1 MDEMKIKSDWLR
13 KLVSKYIM
21 KQIKKKTGY
30 DVKVDIGQI
39 YVSVDD
45 GDMAHVHLEVNA
57 DMNKADLEKI
67 ADDLM

>member
-1 MDEMKIKSDWLR
+1 MDEMKIKSDWMR

-21 KQIKKKTGY
+21 RQIKKKTGY
-30 DVKVDIGQI
+30 DVMVDIGQI

-45 GDMAHVHLEVNA
+45 GDTAHVHLEVNA

-67 ADDLM
+67 ADELM

>member
-45 GDMAHVHLEVNA
+45 GDQAHVHLEVNA

>member
-30 DVKVDIGQI
+30 DVAVDIGQI

-45 GDMAHVHLEVNA
+45 GDQAHVHLEVNA

>member
-30 DVKVDIGQI
+30 DVSVDIGQI

>member
-13 KLVSKYIM
+13 KLVSRYIM
-21 KQIKKKTGY
+21 GLIKKKTGY

>member
-13 KLVSKYIM
+13 KLVSKCIM

>member
-30 DVKVDIGQI
+30 DVMVDVGQI

-45 GDMAHVHLEVNA
+45 GDMAHVHIEVNA

>member
-13 KLVSKYIM
+13 KLVSRYIM

-30 DVKVDIGQI
+30 DVTVDIGQI

-57 DMNKADLEKI
+57 DMNKSDLEKI

>member
-30 DVKVDIGQI
+30 DVAVDIGQI

>member
-30 DVKVDIGQI
+30 DVMVDVGQI

>member
-13 KLVSKYIM
+13 KLVSKYFM

-30 DVKVDIGQI
+30 DVMVDVGQI

-45 GDMAHVHLEVNA
+45 GDMAHVHIEVNA